1 MFDSL
6 RDKFEKVQEGI
17 TASFFGL
24 TVAEPVPDTKTS
36 QISERNLNAGANVLC
51 KYQSDWKELHKIAE
65 ENASHA
71 QSLDSGIA
79 ELHKNVDKQWNLM
92 MKLSTSLQML
102 PQLITN
108 SNNLLEEICSLH
120 HLVED
125 IEISLLSLTDIVEM
139 QLLQENQLESRFRL
153 AMHREKKLADLN
165 NVKARLCTEH
175 ADKLYKHEKNI
186 EAKQKER
193 QEVFSQ
199 AFQEDI
205 IQYKESGTVE
215 PNKRPLVQ
223 GPVLEE
229 IELNED
235 SDKESLNELL
245 DG

>member
-24 TVAEPVPDTKTS
+24 TVAEPVPDTKTV
-36 QISERNLNAGANVLC
+36 QVSERNINAGANILC
-51 KYQSDWKELHKIAE
+51 KYQTDWKELHKIAE

-71 QSLDSGIA
+71 QSLDSTIGD
-79 ELHKNVDKQWNLM
+79 LHKNVDKQWNLM
-92 MKLSTSLQML
+92 MKLSSSLQTL
-102 PQLITN
+102 PHLIAN
-108 SNNLLEEICSLH
+108 SNNLLEEISRLQNV
-120 HLVED
+120 VED
-125 IEISLLSLTDIVEM
+125 VEMSLLCLTDIVEM
-139 QLLQENQLESRFRL
+139 QLLQEHQLESRFRL

-175 ADKLYKHEKNI
+175 ADKLCKYEKII

-205 IQYKESGTVE
+205 MQYKESGTVQH
-215 PNKRPLVQ
+215 NKRPTVQ

-235 SDKESLNELL
+235 GDAESLNELL